1 MKTHREPRDTLP
13 RAVGYI
19 YAASGGL
26 EGFHTIKKGR
36 RDLRAFCAHQGLCL
50 AACEDDTGASRVSRR
65 AVLNFLA
72 AGGAEVLLLP
82 ALHHLSRNG
91 WYAAGVL
98 SRLLKRRQ
106 HVITCD
112 GSFDSRTQPS
122 RLMVSLMC
130 VFAKVERENAG
141 PTIH

>member
-19 YAASGGL
+19 YAAGGGL
-26 EGFHTIKKGR
+26 LGFHAVSQARGH
-36 RDLRAFCAHQGLCL
+36 LRAYCGHQGFVLV
-50 AACEDDTGASRVSRR
+50 ACEDDTGANRVSRR

-72 AGGAEVLLLP
+72 AGGADVLLLP
-82 ALHHLSRNG
+82 SLHHLSRNV

-98 SRLLKRRQ
+98 SCLLKRRQ

-112 GSFDSRTQPS
+112 GSFDSRSQS
-122 RLMVSLMC
+122 GRLMVSLMG
-130 VFAKVERENAG
+130 VFADVERGNAER
-141 PTIH
+141 TIH